1 MGKPRTVV
9 TRHGKPVQA
18 RRKATVRVIR
28 EGSPRL
34 APAYGVVRVAACRS
48 SSEKVHIMDVPV
60 APVDSF
66 VERATRVVH
75 EIVTKMGGRVSM
87 VALREIISN
96 LFHADFRDASIL
108 VTQEGNEVT
117 VTDRGPGIADKEK
130 ALLPGYT
137 TATASLR
144 EHIRGVGAGL
154 PLACQSA
161 AADGGA
167 LSIDDNLGGGTVVK
181 LSAIAPNRAMPPEPS
196 PTKLSER
203 EKKVL
208 LLLGEEQRGG
218 PSAAAQALGVSIS
231 TAHRLLEKLERMG
244 LVVTGPKGK
253 RELSEYALAN
263 FELLI
268 RGDEQPNPS

>member
-1 MGKPRTVV
+1 MVV
-9 TRHGKPVQA
+9 TKRGKPVQA
-18 RRKATVRVIR
+18 IRKATVRVVR
-28 EGSPRL
+28 HGNPKLEPS
-34 APAYGVVRVAACRS
+34 YGVVRVAACQS
-48 SSEKVHIMDVPV
+48 PSEKVHITDVPV
-60 APVDSF
+60 APLDSF
-66 VERATRVVH
+66 VERATRVVL
-75 EIVTKMGGRVSM
+75 EIATKLGGQVSM

-96 LFHADFRDASIL
+96 LFHADFRDASII
-108 VTQEGNEVT
+108 VTEGGNEVI

-154 PLACQSA
+154 PLARESA

-181 LSAIAPNRAMPPEPS
+181 LSGTAPNRARASELA
-196 PTKLSER
+196 PTELSER

-208 LLLGEEQRGG
+208 LLLGEEQKGG

-244 LVVTGPKGK
+244 LVVTGSKGK

-268 RGDEQPNPS
+268 RGGE